1 MRELST
7 RWEKNTSDQSPHE
20 SENSK
25 EDNAEFRFGSKG
37 NILPMLQSV
46 DPCSSANFD
55 RSFLGSFGAPS
66 QQVASRSTEHYR

>member
-1 MRELST
+1 MRELSN
-7 RWEKNTSDQSPHE
+7 RWEKNTSDQSAHE
-20 SENSK
+20 SESSK
-25 EDNAEFRFGSKG
+25 KDSAEFSFGSAG